1 MAMKKG
7 RFTKTEQEFIRNN
20 HREMSNL
27 DIATHLDRDPI
38 SIQSYIKEKIG
49 NNTLDD
55 REIEALHDLQN
66 RPFWKDLQKQ
76 FSEEELQSLL
86 YHWSRIITQFR
97 DDVLPTEELQII
109 DAIKLEILMNRALIG
124 QQTNMRSIG
133 EYEESV
139 TVEKSKSLEIQDKDY
154 IYNLERQI
162 AVCRAAQDS
171 LTREYKDLQTKKA
184 SMLKDLKATREQR
197 IKRLEDSKQTFIG
210 WVRNLMSNP
219 DARREIGIEMEK
231 MRLAMNKEAERLSEY
246 HKYEDGLLDQPFLTP
261 DSVKDD

>member
-1 MAMKKG
+1 
-7 RFTKTEQEFIRNN
+7 
-20 HREMSNL
+20 MSVL
-27 DIATHLDRDPI
+27 DIATHLDRDPA
-38 SIQSYIKEKIG
+38 SVESYVKDKIG
-49 NNTLDD
+49 NTTLDD

-66 RPFWKDLQKQ
+66 RPFWKDLEKQ

-86 YHWSRIITQFR
+86 YHWGRIITQFR

-124 QQTNMRSIG
+124 QQDNMRSIDRFQDA
-133 EYEESV
+133 V
-139 TVEKSKSLEIQDKDY
+139 TVEKNKDLELQDKDY

-171 LTREYKDLQTKKA
+171 LTRDYKDLQTKKA
-184 SMLKDLKATREQR
+184 AMLKDLKATREQR

-219 DARREIGIEMEK
+219 DTRREMGIEMEK
-231 MRLAMNKEAERLSEY
+231 MRLAMKQEEKRLSEY
-246 HKYEDGLLDQPFLTP
+246 HQYEDGGIDQPFLTP
-261 DSVKDD
+261 DTVKDD

>member
-1 MAMKKG
+1 MKKG

-27 DIATHLDRDPI
+27 EIATHLDRDPI

-55 REIEALHDLQN
+55 REIEALHDLQS

-124 QQTNMRSIG
+124 QQSNMKNISD
-133 EYEESV
+133 YEELI

-171 LTREYKDLQTKKA
+171 LTRDYKDLQTKKA
-184 SMLKDLKATREQR
+184 AMLKDLKATREQR

-219 DARREIGIEMEK
+219 DTRREIGIEMEK

-246 HKYEDGLLDQPFLTP
+246 HKYEDGLIDQPFLTP

>member
-1 MAMKKG
+1 MKKG
-7 RFTKTEQEFIRNN
+7 RFTKTEQEFIKNN
-20 HREMSNL
+20 HRELSNL
-27 DIATHLDRDPI
+27 EIATRLDRDPI
-38 SIQSYIKEKIG
+38 SIQSYVKEKIG
-49 NNTLDD
+49 NSTLDD
-55 REIEALHDLQN
+55 REIEALHDLQS

-124 QQTNMRSIG
+124 QQTNMSGIR
-133 EYEESV
+133 EYEEQV
-139 TVEKSKSLEIQDKDY
+139 TIEKSKDLEVQDKDH
-154 IYNLERQI
+154 IYNLERQV

-219 DARREIGIEMEK
+219 EARRQMGNDMEK
-231 MRLAMNKEAERLSEY
+231 MRLAMEVEKERLSEY
-246 HKYEDGLLDQPFLTP
+246 HQYEDGKIDQPFLTP
-261 DSVKDD
+261 DTVKDD

>member
-1 MAMKKG
+1 MKKG
-7 RFTKTEQEFIRNN
+7 RFTKTEQEFIKNN

-27 DIATHLDRDPI
+27 EIATHLDRDPV
-38 SIQSYIKEKIG
+38 SVQSYIKEKIG
-49 NNTLDD
+49 NSTQDD
-55 REIEALHDLQN
+55 REIEALHDLQS
-66 RPFWKDLQKQ
+66 RPFWKDLEKQ

-133 EYEESV
+133 EYEELV
-139 TVEKSKSLEIQDKDY
+139 TVEKSKSLEVQDKDY

-219 DARREIGIEMEK
+219 ETRQQLGTDMEK
-231 MRLAMNKEAERLSEY
+231 MRLAMEAEKKRLSEY
-246 HKYEDGLLDQPFLTP
+246 HKYEDGNIDQPFLTP
-261 DSVKDD
+261 DTVKDDN

>member
-1 MAMKKG
+1 MKKG

-55 REIEALHDLQN
+55 REIEALHDLQS

-133 EYEESV
+133 DYEELV
-139 TVEKSKSLEIQDKDY
+139 TVEKSKALEIQDKDY

-219 DARREIGIEMEK
+219 ETRQQMGTDMEK
-231 MRLAMNKEAERLSEY
+231 MRLAMEAEKKRLSEY
-246 HKYEDGLLDQPFLTP
+246 HKYEDGNIDQPFLTP
-261 DSVKDD
+261 DTVKDDN

>member
-1 MAMKKG
+1 
-7 RFTKTEQEFIRNN
+7 
-20 HREMSNL
+20 MSVL
-27 DIATHLDRDPI
+27 DIATHLDRDPA
-38 SIQSYIKEKIG
+38 SVESYVKEKIG
-49 NNTLDD
+49 NTTLDD

-66 RPFWKDLQKQ
+66 RPFWKDLEKQ

-86 YHWSRIITQFR
+86 YHWGRIITQFR

-124 QQTNMRSIG
+124 QQDNMRSID
-133 EYEESV
+133 EFQDAV
-139 TVEKSKSLEIQDKDY
+139 TVEKNKDLELQDKDY

-171 LTREYKDLQTKKA
+171 LTRDYKDLQTKKA
-184 SMLKDLKATREQR
+184 AMLKDLKATREQR

-219 DARREIGIEMEK
+219 DTRREMGIEMEK
-231 MRLAMNKEAERLSEY
+231 MRLAMKQEEKRLSEY
-246 HKYEDGLLDQPFLTP
+246 HQYEDGGIDQPFLTP
-261 DSVKDD
+261 DTVKDD

>member
-1 MAMKKG
+1 MKKG
-7 RFTKTEQEFIRNN
+7 RFSKTEQEFIKEN
-20 HREMSNL
+20 HKKMSNL
-27 DIATHLDRDPI
+27 EIGTHLDRDPV
-38 SIQSYIKEKIG
+38 SIESYVKEKIG
-49 NNTLDD
+49 TALLDD

-86 YHWSRIITQFR
+86 YHWGRIITQFR

-124 QQTNMRSIG
+124 QQTNMKSIDQ
-133 EYEESV
+133 YEQLV
-139 TVEKSKSLEIQDKDY
+139 TDEKGKSLEIQDKDY
-154 IYNLERQI
+154 IFNLERQI

-184 SMLKDLKATREQR
+184 AMLKDLKATREQR

-219 DARREIGIEMEK
+219 EARRSIGIEMEK
-231 MRLAMNKEAERLSEY
+231 MRLAMDKEGQRLSEY
-246 HKYEDGLLDQPFLTP
+246 HQYEDGTIDQPFLTP
-261 DSVKDD
+261 DSVKGDE

>member
-1 MAMKKG
+1 MKKG

-27 DIATHLDRDPI
+27 EIATHLDRDPI

-55 REIEALHDLQN
+55 REIEALHDLQS

-133 EYEESV
+133 EYEELV

-210 WVRNLMSNP
+210 WVRTLMSNP
-219 DARREIGIEMEK
+219 ETCQQMGTDMEK
-231 MRLAMNKEAERLSEY
+231 MRLAMEAEKKRLSEY
-246 HKYEDGLLDQPFLTP
+246 HKYEDGNIDQPFLTP
-261 DSVKDD
+261 DTVKDDN

>member
-1 MAMKKG
+1 MKKG
-7 RFTKTEQEFIRNN
+7 RFTKTEQEFIKNN
-20 HREMSNL
+20 HREMSTL
-27 DIATHLDRDPI
+27 DMAAHLDRDPV
-38 SIQSYIKEKIG
+38 SVESYVKDKIG
-49 NNTLDD
+49 NATLDD

-76 FSEEELQSLL
+76 FTEEELQSLL

-124 QQTNMRSIG
+124 QQSNMKNISD
-133 EYEESV
+133 YEELI

-171 LTREYKDLQTKKA
+171 LTRDYKDLQTKKA
-184 SMLKDLKATREQR
+184 AMLKDLKATREQR
-197 IKRLEDSKQTFIG
+197 IKRLEDSNQTFIG
-210 WVRNLMSNP
+210 WVRNLMSTP
-219 DARREIGIEMEK
+219 DTRREIGIEMEK

-246 HKYEDGLLDQPFLTP
+246 HKYEDGLIDQPFLTP

>member
-1 MAMKKG
+1 MKKG
-7 RFTKTEQEFIRNN
+7 RFSKTEQEFIREN
-20 HREMSNL
+20 HKEMSIL
-27 DIATHLDRDPI
+27 DLASHLDRDPV
-38 SIQSYIKEKIG
+38 SVESYVKEKIG
-49 NNTLDD
+49 NTTLDD

-66 RPFWKDLQKQ
+66 RPFWKDLKKQ

-86 YHWSRIITQFR
+86 YHWGRIITQFR

-124 QQTNMRSIG
+124 QQTNMKDINR
-133 EYEESV
+133 YEEQV
-139 TVEKSKSLEIQDKDY
+139 TDEKRKELEIQDKDY
-154 IYNLERQI
+154 IFNLERQV
-162 AVCRAAQDS
+162 AVCRAAQES

-219 DARREIGIEMEK
+219 DARHEIGVEMEK
-231 MRLAMNKEAERLSEY
+231 MRLATNVEAERLSEY
-246 HKYEDGLLDQPFLTP
+246 HKYEDGMIDQPFLTP
-261 DSVKDD
+261 DSVKED

>member
-1 MAMKKG
+1 MKKG
-7 RFTKTEQEFIRNN
+7 RFTKTEQEFIKNN
-20 HREMSNL
+20 HREMSTL
-27 DIATHLDRDPI
+27 DMAAHLDRDPV
-38 SIQSYIKEKIG
+38 SVESYVKDKIG
-49 NNTLDD
+49 NATLDD

-66 RPFWKDLQKQ
+66 RPLWKDLQKQ
-76 FSEEELQSLL
+76 FTEEELQSLL

-124 QQTNMRSIG
+124 QQSNMKNISD
-133 EYEESV
+133 YEELI

-171 LTREYKDLQTKKA
+171 LTRDYKDLQTKKA
-184 SMLKDLKATREQR
+184 AMLKDLKATREQR

-219 DARREIGIEMEK
+219 DTRREIGIEMEK

-246 HKYEDGLLDQPFLTP
+246 HKYEDGLIDQPFLTP

>member
-1 MAMKKG
+1 MKKG
-7 RFTKTEQEFIRNN
+7 RFTKTEQEFIKNN

-27 DIATHLDRDPI
+27 EMATHLDRDPV
-38 SIQSYIKEKIG
+38 SVQSYVKEKIG
-49 NNTLDD
+49 NTTLDD
-55 REIEALHDLQN
+55 REIEALHDLQG
-66 RPFWKDLQKQ
+66 RPFWKDLQRQ
-76 FSEEELQSLL
+76 FTEEELQSLL

-124 QQTNMRSIG
+124 QQSNMKNIS
-133 EYEESV
+133 EYEELI

-171 LTREYKDLQTKKA
+171 LTRDYKDLQTKKA
-184 SMLKDLKATREQR
+184 AMLKDLKATREQR

-219 DARREIGIEMEK
+219 DTRREIGIEMEK

-246 HKYEDGLLDQPFLTP
+246 HKYEDGLIDQPFLTP

>member
-1 MAMKKG
+1 MKKG
-7 RFTKTEQEFIRNN
+7 RFTKTEQEFIKDN

-27 DIATHLDRDPI
+27 DIATHLDRDPV
-38 SIQSYIKEKIG
+38 SVQSYIKEKIG
-49 NNTLDD
+49 NATLDD
-55 REIEALHDLQN
+55 REIEALHDLKS
-66 RPFWKDLQKQ
+66 RPFWKDLEKQ

-124 QQTNMRSIG
+124 QQTNMSSIR
-133 EYEESV
+133 EYEELV
-139 TVEKSKSLEIQDKDY
+139 TIEKGKDLETQDKDH
-154 IYNLERQI
+154 IYNLERQV

-210 WVRNLMSNP
+210 WVRNLMTNP
-219 DARREIGIEMEK
+219 EVRREMGTNMEK
-231 MRLAMNKEAERLSEY
+231 MRLAMEVEKERLSEY
-246 HKYEDGLLDQPFLTP
+246 HKYEDGNIDQPFLTP
-261 DSVKDD
+261 DSTKED

>member
-1 MAMKKG
+1 MKKG

-27 DIATHLDRDPI
+27 EIATHLDRDPI

-55 REIEALHDLQN
+55 REIEALHDLQS

-124 QQTNMRSIG
+124 QQSNMKNISD
-133 EYEESV
+133 YEELI

-171 LTREYKDLQTKKA
+171 LTRDYKDLQTKKA
-184 SMLKDLKATREQR
+184 AMLKDLKATREQR

-219 DARREIGIEMEK
+219 ETRQQMGTDMEK
-231 MRLAMNKEAERLSEY
+231 MRLAMEAEKKRLSEY
-246 HKYEDGLLDQPFLTP
+246 HKYEDGNIDQPFLTP
-261 DSVKDD
+261 DTVKDDN

>member
-1 MAMKKG
+1 MKKG
-7 RFTKTEQEFIRNN
+7 RFTKTEQEFIKNN

-27 DIATHLDRDPI
+27 EIATRLDRDPI
-38 SIQSYIKEKIG
+38 SIQSYVKEKIG
-49 NNTLDD
+49 NSTLDD
-55 REIEALHDLQN
+55 REIEALHDLQS

-124 QQTNMRSIG
+124 QQTNMSGIR
-133 EYEESV
+133 EYEEQV
-139 TVEKSKSLEIQDKDY
+139 TIEKSKDLEVQDKDH
-154 IYNLERQI
+154 IYNLERQV

-219 DARREIGIEMEK
+219 EARRQMGNDMEK
-231 MRLAMNKEAERLSEY
+231 MRLAMEVEKERLSEY
-246 HKYEDGLLDQPFLTP
+246 HQYEDGKIDQPFLTP
-261 DSVKDD
+261 DTVKDD

>member
-1 MAMKKG
+1 MKKG
-7 RFTKTEQEFIRNN
+7 RFTKTEQEFIKNN
-20 HREMSNL
+20 HREMSTL
-27 DIATHLDRDPI
+27 DMAAHLDRDPV
-38 SIQSYIKEKIG
+38 SVESYVKEKIG
-49 NNTLDD
+49 NTTLDD

-76 FSEEELQSLL
+76 FTEEELQSLL

-124 QQTNMRSIG
+124 QQSNMKNISD
-133 EYEESV
+133 YEELI

-171 LTREYKDLQTKKA
+171 LTRDYKDLQTKKA
-184 SMLKDLKATREQR
+184 AMLKDLKATREQR

-219 DARREIGIEMEK
+219 DTRREIGIEMEK

-246 HKYEDGLLDQPFLTP
+246 HKYEDGLIDQPFLTP

>member
-1 MAMKKG
+1 MKKG
-7 RFTKTEQEFIRNN
+7 RFTKTEQEFIKNN
-20 HREMSNL
+20 HREMSVL
-27 DIATHLDRDPI
+27 DIATHLDRDPT
-38 SIQSYIKEKIG
+38 SVESYVKDKIG
-49 NNTLDD
+49 TTTLDD

-66 RPFWKDLQKQ
+66 RPFWKDLEKQ

-86 YHWSRIITQFR
+86 YHWGRIITQFR

-124 QQTNMRSIG
+124 QQDNMRSIDQFQDA
-133 EYEESV
+133 V
-139 TVEKSKSLEIQDKDY
+139 TVEKNKDLELQDKDY

-171 LTREYKDLQTKKA
+171 LTRDYKDLQTKKA
-184 SMLKDLKATREQR
+184 AMLKDLKATREQR

-219 DARREIGIEMEK
+219 DTRREMGIEMEK
-231 MRLAMNKEAERLSEY
+231 MRLAMKQEEKRLSEY
-246 HKYEDGLLDQPFLTP
+246 HQYEDGGIDQPFLTP
-261 DSVKDD
+261 DTVKDD

>member
-1 MAMKKG
+1 MKKG

-20 HREMSNL
+20 PREMSNL

-55 REIEALHDLQN
+55 REIEALHDLQS

-133 EYEESV
+133 EYEELV

-219 DARREIGIEMEK
+219 ETRQQMGTDMEK
-231 MRLAMNKEAERLSEY
+231 MRLAMEAEKKRLSEY
-246 HKYEDGLLDQPFLTP
+246 HKYEDGNIDQPFLTP
-261 DSVKDD
+261 DTVKDDN

>member
-1 MAMKKG
+1 MKKG

-27 DIATHLDRDPI
+27 EIATHLDRDPI

-55 REIEALHDLQN
+55 REIEALHDLQS

-124 QQTNMRSIG
+124 QQSNMKNISD
-133 EYEESV
+133 YEELI

-154 IYNLERQI
+154 IYNLESQI

-171 LTREYKDLQTKKA
+171 LTRDYKDLQTKKA
-184 SMLKDLKATREQR
+184 AMLKDLKATREQR

-219 DARREIGIEMEK
+219 DTRREIGIEMEK

-246 HKYEDGLLDQPFLTP
+246 HKYEDGLIDQPFLTP

>member
-1 MAMKKG
+1 
-7 RFTKTEQEFIRNN
+7 
-20 HREMSNL
+20 MSVL
-27 DIATHLDRDPI
+27 DIATHLDRDPA
-38 SIQSYIKEKIG
+38 SVESYVKDKIG
-49 NNTLDD
+49 NTTLDD

-66 RPFWKDLQKQ
+66 RPFWKDLEKQ

-86 YHWSRIITQFR
+86 YHWGRIITQFR

-124 QQTNMRSIG
+124 QQDNMRSID
-133 EYEESV
+133 EFQDAV
-139 TVEKSKSLEIQDKDY
+139 TVEKNKDLELQDKDY

-171 LTREYKDLQTKKA
+171 LTRDYKDLQTKKA
-184 SMLKDLKATREQR
+184 AMLKDLKATREQR

-219 DARREIGIEMEK
+219 DTRREMGIEMEK
-231 MRLAMNKEAERLSEY
+231 MRLAMKQEEKRLSEY
-246 HKYEDGLLDQPFLTP
+246 HQYEDGGIDQPFLTP
-261 DSVKDD
+261 DTVKDD

>member
-1 MAMKKG
+1 MKKG
-7 RFTKTEQEFIRNN
+7 RFTKTEQEFMRNN
-20 HREMSNL
+20 HREMSVL
-27 DIATHLDRDPI
+27 ELATHLDRDPT
-38 SIQSYIKEKIG
+38 SVESYVKEKIG
-49 NNTLDD
+49 NTTLDD

-124 QQTNMRSIG
+124 QQTNMRNISH
-133 EYEESV
+133 YEEMV
-139 TVEKSKSLEIQDKDY
+139 TVEKNKSLEIQDKDY

-162 AVCRAAQDS
+162 AVSRAAQES

-219 DARREIGIEMEK
+219 DTRRELGIEMEN
-231 MRLAMNKEAERLSEY
+231 MRLVMKEEEKILSNY
-246 HKYEDGLLDQPFLTP
+246 HQYEDGGVDQPFLTP
-261 DSVKDD
+261 DTVKDDQ

>member
-1 MAMKKG
+1 MKKG

-133 EYEESV
+133 EYEELV

-210 WVRNLMSNP
+210 WVRNLMSNSEV
-219 DARREIGIEMEK
+219 RQELGMKMEK
-231 MRLAMNKEAERLSEY
+231 MRMAMANEKARMSEY
-246 HKYEDGLLDQPFLTP
+246 HTYEDKMVDQPFLTP
-261 DSVKDD
+261 DTVKDDD

>member
-1 MAMKKG
+1 MKKG
-7 RFTKTEQEFIRNN
+7 RFTKTEQEFIKNN
-20 HREMSNL
+20 HREMSTL
-27 DIATHLDRDPI
+27 DMATHLDRDPV
-38 SIQSYIKEKIG
+38 SVESYVKEKIG
-49 NNTLDD
+49 NTTLDD
-55 REIEALHDLQN
+55 REIEALHDLQG
-66 RPFWKDLQKQ
+66 RPFWKDLQRQ
-76 FSEEELQSLL
+76 FTEEELQSLL

-124 QQTNMRSIG
+124 QQSNMKNIS
-133 EYEESV
+133 EYEELI

-171 LTREYKDLQTKKA
+171 LTRDYKDLQTKKA
-184 SMLKDLKATREQR
+184 AMLKDLKATREQR

-219 DARREIGIEMEK
+219 DTRREMGIEMEK
-231 MRLAMNKEAERLSEY
+231 MRLAMKQEEKRLSEY
-246 HKYEDGLLDQPFLTP
+246 HQYEDGGIDQPFLTP
-261 DSVKDD
+261 DTVKDD

>member
-1 MAMKKG
+1 MKKG
-7 RFTKTEQEFIRNN
+7 RFTKTEQEFIKNN

-27 DIATHLDRDPI
+27 EIATHLDRDPV
-38 SIQSYIKEKIG
+38 SVQSYIKEKIG
-49 NNTLDD
+49 NSTLDD
-55 REIEALHDLQN
+55 REIEALHDLQS
-66 RPFWKDLQKQ
+66 RPFWKDLEKQ

-133 EYEESV
+133 EYEELV
-139 TVEKSKSLEIQDKDY
+139 TVEKSKSLEVQDKDY

-219 DARREIGIEMEK
+219 ETRQQLGTDMEK
-231 MRLAMNKEAERLSEY
+231 MRLAMEAEKKRLSEY
-246 HKYEDGLLDQPFLTP
+246 HKYEDGNIDQPFLTP
-261 DSVKDD
+261 DTVKDDN